1 MFSFIN
7 IKTAADNVIKR
18 PTELTEPITAH
29 MQGQCK
35 LHFHVS
41 VCVCVAGAYIYAFFF
56 YVSVVS
62 LLRFLCQN
70 NALNPYLKRRESL
83 SHTNS
88 INAVYC
94 FCLPVL
100 DHVSARVGVVC

>member
-1 MFSFIN
+1 MRVLCLTKSQLRLRTNVINHTVNVVYIHEYIHTYMSAIIMFSFIN

-41 VCVCVAGAYIYAFFF
+41 VCVCVAGAYICICVYF
-56 YVSVVS
+56 
-62 LLRFLCQN
+62 LR
-70 NALNPYLKRRESL
+70 
-83 SHTNS
+83 
-88 INAVYC
+88 
-94 FCLPVL
+94 
-100 DHVSARVGVVC
+100 